1 MSKPKKSKS
10 FNYHLDDVL
19 KVREI
24 KAQQQQE
31 KLSLANQKLVEEK
44 AKEEQLKALE
54 SESYDTLLG
63 MMKDALPDMNTIQMR
78 KYHLEALKKK
88 VLDQESVRKTAE
100 DEKESARLQ
109 LVQAM
114 LDKRIIEKDKEK
126 THKKWQRLMNKEN
139 RKFLDEIAVTRFG
152 SELPE

>member
-10 FNYHLDDVL
+10 FNYQLEDVL

-31 KLSLANQKLVEEK
+31 KLSRAIQKVVEEK
-44 AKEEQLKALE
+44 AKEDHLKALE
-54 SESYDTLLG
+54 SESYDTLLS
-63 MMKDALPDMNTIQMR
+63 MMKDALPDMNTIKMR

-88 VLDQESVRKTAE
+88 VIDQVAVRKTAE
-100 DEKESARLQ
+100 DEEDEARKK

-114 LDKRIIEKDKEK
+114 LDKKIIEKDKEK

-139 RKFLDEIAVTRFG
+139 SKFLDEIAVTRFDSDI
-152 SELPE
+152 SE